1 MGPGG
6 SGFSEVTGRPAGI
19 GGRLRQSLTNTN
31 CTESMISICRT
42 NHGRAKRWRDGE
54 MERRRI
60 AAGMLEAEHSLQRLK
75 SHVDVP
81 NLVIAITNAVNPGA
95 TATPANYAQVA

>member
-1 MGPGG
+1 M
-6 SGFSEVTGRPAGI
+6 
-19 GGRLRQSLTNTN
+19 
-31 CTESMISICRT
+31 
-42 NHGRAKRWRDGE
+42 K
-54 MERRRI
+54 RRRI
-60 AAGMLEAEHSLQRLK
+60 AAGMLEAEHSLRRLK